1 MNISNKLQA
10 QELMLA
16 MSTYGLTKAVISPGS
31 RNAPLT
37 ISLTANPEI
46 DCYSVVDERAAG
58 FFALGMAQQSGKP
71 VVLTCTSGSA
81 LLNYYPAIAEAYY
94 SKIPLVIVSADRP
107 EHLIDRGDGQ
117 TIRQKNV
124 FENHILDSVNLIEDE
139 PSLNRMNQ
147 ALETALSQSGPV
159 HINMPFNEPIYE
171 LMHGYYPSL
180 LEAFEKQK
188 PYVPVQ
194 EVPLPVDEVQ
204 VYANKWNSS
213 SKKLVLIGAKMP
225 NELAEIQVA
234 KLLKDPSV
242 LVFCE
247 SLSNIHHPN
256 LINQIDQ
263 LIFLLK
269 EDELEA
275 LRPDIL
281 VTYGGL
287 IVSKKIKQVLRTYSP
302 KEHWHVDALG
312 VLDTY
317 FCLTKHFKISPELFW
332 SQFFFLTEENLN
344 SNYQSFWLE
353 RRNVHRERQLS
364 FVEKLPY
371 CDFKVFSE
379 IIKQLPSKCMLQLS
393 NSSVVRYVQ
402 LFEMKPQV
410 YSFANRGTSGIDG
423 SSSTAIGAAVVKQDH
438 LPTVF
443 ISGDTSFMY
452 DSNAWWN
459 SYVPKNLRVI
469 VINNNGGG
477 IFRIL
482 PGPSSTEA
490 LSYFET
496 SHNRS
501 VEHLCKM
508 HSLDYLSYRG
518 EGDLNNK
525 LTTFFNVKESV
536 NAAVLEIFVPKEAN
550 DKIIKEYF
558 KHINGYGI

>member
-37 ISLTANPEI
+37 ISLTANSEI

-58 FFALGMAQQSGKP
+58 FFALGMAQQSAKP

-94 SKIPLVIVSADRP
+94 SNIPLIIVSADRP

-139 PSLNRMNQ
+139 PSLNRISQ
-147 ALETALSQSGPV
+147 ALKAAISQSGPV

-171 LMHGYYPSL
+171 LMQGYYPSL
-180 LEAFEKQK
+180 LEDFQKQK
-188 PYVPVQ
+188 AYVPAK
-194 EVPLPVDEVQ
+194 EVPLPVDELK

-213 SKKLVLIGAKMP
+213 SRKLVLIGAKMP

-287 IVSKKIKQVLRTYSP
+287 IVSKKIKQVLRSYSP

-317 FCLTKHFKISPELFW
+317 FCLTKHFEISPELFW
-332 SQFFFLTEENLN
+332 SQFFFLTEDNLN
-344 SNYQSFWLE
+344 SNYQSFWLK

-364 FVEKLPY
+364 FIEKLPY
-371 CDFKVFSE
+371 CDLKVFSE
-379 IIKQLPSKCMLQLS
+379 VVKELPSRCMLQLS

-423 SSSTAIGAAVVKQDH
+423 SSSTAIGAALVKQDE

-459 SYVPKNLRVI
+459 SYVPSNLRVI

-490 LSYFET
+490 LSFFET

-518 EGDLNNK
+518 EGGLANK
-525 LTTFFNVKESV
+525 LSTFFNVKESV
-536 NAAVLEIFVPKEAN
+536 SAAVLEIFVPKQAN